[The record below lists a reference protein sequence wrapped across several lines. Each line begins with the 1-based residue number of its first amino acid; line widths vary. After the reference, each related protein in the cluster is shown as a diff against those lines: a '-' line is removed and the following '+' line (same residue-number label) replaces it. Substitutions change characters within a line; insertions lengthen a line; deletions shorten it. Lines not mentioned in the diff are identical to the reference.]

1 MRELVLLDTSALLAL
16 RDDEPGAQRVAAL
29 LVDSAKGPAHSCL
42 ACFMSRMEVLYR
54 VWKDEGE
61 RSGRL
66 AHEQLLALPIRWVE
80 ASDALLMRAAELKA
94 GFALS
99 VADAWIAAAADLEGA
114 RLLHK
119 DPEFRAIPQLAQ
131 EWLN

>member
-29 LVDSAKGPAHSCL
+29 LVDSAKGPASSCL

-61 RSGRL
+61 HCGRL
-66 AHEQLLALPIRWVE
+66 AHEQLLALPIR
-80 ASDALLMRAAELKA
+80 
-94 GFALS
+94 
-99 VADAWIAAAADLEGA
+99 
-114 RLLHK
+114 
-119 DPEFRAIPQLAQ
+119 
-131 EWLN
+131 

>member
-29 LVDSAKGPAHSCL
+29 LVDSAKGPAPSCL

-80 ASDALLMRAAELKA
+80 ASDALLMRAAEFKA
-94 GFALS
+94 GVALS

-119 DPEFRAIPQLAQ
+119 DPEFRAISQLAQ

>member
-16 RDDEPGAQRVAAL
+16 RDDESGAQRVAAL
-29 LVDSAKGPAHSCL
+29 LVDSAKGPASSCL

>member
-29 LVDSAKGPAHSCL
+29 LVDSAKGPAPSCL

-80 ASDALLMRAAELKA
+80 ASDALLMRAAEFKA
-94 GFALS
+94 GVALS

-131 EWLN
+131 EWLY